1 MAGKGF
7 PAPMR
12 QLLNPEGGVCRDLV
26 RRVHHLRALERE
38 VQRCLGSVPGGR
50 RVHVAGLEHS
60 RLRLVTDS
68 PAWSARLRYH
78 CADLLACL
86 IRSGHAVAH
95 IQIRVAPRRAD
106 AMPERERG
114 TARRAHLSA
123 DSARLIRDYART
135 VRDPAL
141 RAALERLSGRRGG
154 PAR

>member
-12 QLLNPEGGVCRDLV
+12 RLLDPEDGVCRDLV
-26 RRVHHLRALERE
+26 RRVRHLRTLERE

-50 RVHVAGLEHS
+50 QVRVAGLDHS

-78 CADLLACL
+78 CADLLTCL
-86 IRSGHAVAH
+86 IRSGHTVAH
-95 IQIRVAPRRAD
+95 IQIRVAPRQTGT
-106 AMPERERG
+106 MPERG
-114 TARRAHLSA
+114 TARRARLSE

-135 VRDPAL
+135 VHDPAL

>member
-12 QLLNPEGGVCRDLV
+12 RLLDPEDGVCRDLV
-26 RRVHHLRALERE
+26 RRVRHLRVLERE
-38 VQRCLGSVPGGR
+38 VQHCLESVPGGR
-50 RVHVAGLEHS
+50 RVHVAGLDHS

-68 PAWSARLRYH
+68 PAWSARLRYQ
-78 CADLLACL
+78 CADLLAGL
-86 IRSGHAVAH
+86 SGGGHAVAR
-95 IQIRVAPRRAD
+95 IQMGGAPGQAD
-106 AMPERERG
+106 GRRERG
-114 TARRAHLSA
+114 RGTGRRAGLSA